1 MFLML
6 ILIFMPLL
14 MLVLMFLPL
23 LALPVF
29 WLLPLAQAI
38 PLYALSV
45 LVAAAMFW
53 FMRGSMTQRA
63 VTGKEGLIG
72 KDARVVS
79 QSRSGNEPAYLVEV
93 KGELWTATSADAV
106 KVGETVR
113 IMGMDGIR
121 LIVGRKNMDSA
132 KAD

>member
-6 ILIFMPLL
+6 IVIFMPLL

-23 LALPVF
+23 IALPVF
-29 WLLPLAQAI
+29 WLLPLDQAI
-38 PLYALSV
+38 AIYALCV

-63 VTGKEGLIG
+63 VTGAEGLIG
-72 KDARVVS
+72 KDAKVVS

-93 KGELWTATSADAV
+93 KGELWTATSADDV
-106 KVGETVR
+106 KIGETVR
-113 IMGMDGIR
+113 ITTVDGIR
-121 LIVGRKNMDSA
+121 LVVKRKEMDKA
-132 KAD
+132 KAG

>member
-1 MFLML
+1 MFLLL
-6 ILIFMPLL
+6 IVIFMPLL

-23 LALPVF
+23 IALPVF
-29 WLLPLAQAI
+29 WLLPFAQAI

-45 LVAAAMFW
+45 LVSAAMFW

-63 VTGKEGLIG
+63 VTGAEGLIG

-79 QSRSGNEPAYLVEV
+79 QSRSGNEQAYLVEV
-93 KGELWTATSADAV
+93 KGELWTATSAADV

-113 IMGMDGIR
+113 IMGMDGIK
-121 LIVGRKNMDSA
+121 LIVGRKNMDSV

>member
-1 MFLML
+1 MFLLL
-6 ILIFMPLL
+6 IVVFMPLL

-23 LALPVF
+23 IALPVF

-45 LVAAAMFW
+45 LVSAALFW

-63 VTGKEGLIG
+63 VTGEEGLIG
-72 KDARVVS
+72 KEAKVVS
-79 QSRSGNEPAYLVEV
+79 QSRSGNEQAYVVEV

-113 IMGMDGIR
+113 ITAMDGIK
-121 LIVGRKNMDSA
+121 LIVGRNNMDSA